1 MKVHDG
7 VIRVGV
13 PVWRWC
19 GHTVVHKQSQ
29 WHMAASV
36 DFGLEVGYISQLEG
50 GGPLLS
56 TPVL

>member
-1 MKVHDG
+1 
-7 VIRVGV
+7 
-13 PVWRWC
+13 
-19 GHTVVHKQSQ
+19 
-29 WHMAASV
+29 MAASV